1 MGLLYD
7 RSVFFYLRK
16 GSSVLHSLI
25 IFVNYTIRDLAKRCE
40 SQNNRYPL
48 NLTRFRVK
56 SGFFTPKMVILG
68 GVSVKLRFEIDFY
81 LVYNKEFY

>member
-1 MGLLYD
+1 MGVLYD

-40 SQNNRYPL
+40 SQNNRYPPQFD
-48 NLTRFRVK
+48 TF
-56 SGFFTPKMVILG
+56 
-68 GVSVKLRFEIDFY
+68 
-81 LVYNKEFY
+81 